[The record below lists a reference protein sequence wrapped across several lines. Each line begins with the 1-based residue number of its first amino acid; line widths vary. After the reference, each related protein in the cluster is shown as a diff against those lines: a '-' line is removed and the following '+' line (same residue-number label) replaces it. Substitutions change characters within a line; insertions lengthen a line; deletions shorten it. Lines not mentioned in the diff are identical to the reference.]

1 MRVNFSMVP
10 IASDVL
16 LGRDKIEI
24 LTETVGNSVALLPV
38 QHNLDLLSHR
48 FSKRVLDI
56 SISGMALPAL
66 AISYL
71 LKPVRERREALEK
84 WAKVFRGEWT
94 LVGMEGTANGERDTY
109 DAKKSITSLAAV
121 AAPYSWRGGFN
132 ENSAVHE
139 EDVRQFDQYYARN
152 HTLGMDCEI
161 LFKRMFVR
169 KPKRAGN

>member
-1 MRVNFSMVP
+1 
-10 IASDVL
+10 
-16 LGRDKIEI
+16 
-24 LTETVGNSVALLPV
+24 
-38 QHNLDLLSHR
+38 
-48 FSKRVLDI
+48 
-56 SISGMALPAL
+56 MALPAL

-71 LKPVRERREALEK
+71 LKPVRERREALEQ

-94 LVGMEGTANGERDTY
+94 LVGMEGTANDQRDAY

-169 KPKRAGN
+169 KPEKRAN